1 MGTFSKEG
9 PTREQIDGTSFSM
22 TFFAEGFSSEEAE
35 KTGKHDTKMVT
46 KVNGPGLSLSYCLM
60 LHDGVTWYMIL

>member
-46 KVNGPGLSLSYCLM
+46 KVNGPGLSLKHLS
-60 LHDGVTWYMIL
+60 DAP